1 MPVKERILK
10 GAAAVLATG
19 GQPTVADFAAAA
31 GVSRASFYRHFK
43 SKEALLEVLEVAPAP
58 GARER
63 ILDAGAAEVG
73 ARGLAALS
81 MDDLADR
88 AGVSRAT
95 LYRLFPGKSALFTAL
110 IRAFSPLEPVTQALT
125 AMQDEPPARVMPELA
140 RLVYRT
146 VNRPGENRIGFV
158 RALLFEVSG
167 MTPDTEEAA
176 RDLLTKVAATL
187 AMYMVRQMEAG
198 RLRRMHPLLAM
209 QSFIGPIFFH
219 LITRPV
225 AERVLGMDFDGEQAV
240 VELAETWL
248 RAMAIK
254 EGSDG

>member
-95 LYRLFPGKSALFTAL
+95 LDRL
-110 IRAFSPLEPVTQALT
+110 SP
-125 AMQDEPPARVMPELA
+125 
-140 RLVYRT
+140 
-146 VNRPGENRIGFV
+146 
-158 RALLFEVSG
+158 
-167 MTPDTEEAA
+167 
-176 RDLLTKVAATL
+176 
-187 AMYMVRQMEAG
+187 
-198 RLRRMHPLLAM
+198 
-209 QSFIGPIFFH
+209 
-219 LITRPV
+219 
-225 AERVLGMDFDGEQAV
+225 
-240 VELAETWL
+240 
-248 RAMAIK
+248 
-254 EGSDG
+254 